1 MEEEF
6 DDIFNDIEIS
16 KIYSITLSSEYIK
29 KMIDLNILLN
39 DDLISQTEYEKE
51 LEELN
56 SKGKKENVKTR

>member
-56 SKGKKENVKTR
+56 SKEKKENVKTR

>member
-29 KMIDLNILLN
+29 KMLDLNILLN
-39 DDLISQTEYEKE
+39 DGLISQTEYEKE

-56 SKGKKENVKTR
+56 SKEKKENVKTR